1 MVPPCGRGGWAR
13 RPEIVIGMAQMI
25 VAFLGTAAWIG
36 GVLLLVVMA
45 AIPLLEKLADA
56 DHR

>member
-1 MVPPCGRGGWAR
+1 MVPPCGRGGQAR
-13 RPEIVIGMAQMI
+13 RPEIVFGMAQMI

-45 AIPLLEKLADA
+45 AIPFLEHLADA